1 MKGCESPDQIMPSRP
16 GDTKLKQFKLMVKNR
31 RQHQQTFKTT
41 INQIS
46 FLEKEEFT
54 NGTAKKFL
62 KTNAAI
68 ADTEKE
74 RSFPNQSQRESALHA
89 NEGEVIKSD

>member
-1 MKGCESPDQIMPSRP
+1 
-16 GDTKLKQFKLMVKNR
+16 MVKNR
-31 RQHQQTFKTT
+31 RQHQQTFKTK

-54 NGTAKKFL
+54 NRTAKKFL

-74 RSFPNQSQRESALHA
+74 SSFPNESQLCMRTR
-89 NEGEVIKSD
+89 GR

>member
-1 MKGCESPDQIMPSRP
+1 
-16 GDTKLKQFKLMVKNR
+16 MVKNR

-46 FLEKEEFT
+46 FLEKEEFP

-68 ADTEKE
+68 AGTEKE
-74 RSFPNQSQRESALHA
+74 RSFTNQSQRESALYA